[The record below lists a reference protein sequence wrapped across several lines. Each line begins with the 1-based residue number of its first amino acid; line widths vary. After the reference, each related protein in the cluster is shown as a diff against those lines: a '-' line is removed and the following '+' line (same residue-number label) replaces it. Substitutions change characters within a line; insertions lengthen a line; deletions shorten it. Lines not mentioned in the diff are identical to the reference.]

1 MHPPTKLLKEH
12 VLNQEFA
19 YEKNTLLEI
28 NFQNA
33 RCVYDTNKNAYVTK
47 KKSRGKVD
55 MVVSL
60 INAVYLAQQDQLFN
74 TMDFVVQVV

>member
-1 MHPPTKLLKEH
+1 MKEH